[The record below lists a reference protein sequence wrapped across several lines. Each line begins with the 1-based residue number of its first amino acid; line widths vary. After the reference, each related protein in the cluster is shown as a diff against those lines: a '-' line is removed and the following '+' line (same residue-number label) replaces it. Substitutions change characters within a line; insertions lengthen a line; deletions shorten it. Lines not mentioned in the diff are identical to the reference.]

1 MNRVTTLYL
10 LAHLDDNTGMAY
22 TLVSATQLDEI
33 LQGIEAYEPRIEFP
47 VVITDRFGTAVTVQ
61 GWDVALTGMRVSVN
75 RPVGEPIF
83 VSFCLPGMP
92 SLITVSAQ
100 VAALGRV
107 RFLDLTKPE
116 RDEIATYL
124 YYRTSAAA

>member
-1 MNRVTTLYL
+1 
-10 LAHLDDNTGMAY
+10 MAY

-33 LQGIEAYEPRIEFP
+33 LQGIEAYEPRVEFP
-47 VVITDRFGTAVTVQ
+47 IVITDRFGDALCAQ
-61 GWDVALTGMRVSVN
+61 GWGVALNGMRISLN
-75 RPVGEPIF
+75 RPVGEPVF

-100 VAALGRV
+100 VAGIGRV
-107 RFLDLTKPE
+107 RFLDLTKAE

-124 YYRTSAAA
+124 YYRSSAAA